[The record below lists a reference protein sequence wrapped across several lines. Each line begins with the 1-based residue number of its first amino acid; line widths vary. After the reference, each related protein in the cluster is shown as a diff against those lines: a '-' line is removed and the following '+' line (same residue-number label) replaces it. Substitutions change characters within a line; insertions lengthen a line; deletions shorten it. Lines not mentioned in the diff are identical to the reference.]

1 MKLRKLTLKLD
12 QLMQAGHPRNRR
24 RWRYCIFDA
33 ADAART
39 SGLVPDRS
47 RLPMKSACCVLARA
61 AVYRDP
67 EQFREPCRRNGI
79 TPSGSAPSPWI
90 RLFGVWVNIGSGPT
104 LAPRLPSLSTWNR

>member
-33 ADAART
+33 ADAACT

-47 RLPMKSACCVLARA
+47 RLSVKPSRG
-61 AVYRDP
+61 AVAELRSFD
-67 EQFREPCRRNGI
+67 C
-79 TPSGSAPSPWI
+79 
-90 RLFGVWVNIGSGPT
+90 L
-104 LAPRLPSLSTWNR
+104 